1 MISNK
6 EYFQKCCLCV
16 VLPHQGCKWLYKKFS
31 ENVGVQG
38 PHLGPGGVKGQR
50 PCGGSRG
57 AKPPREKLN
66 FHTITAE
73 KLASPGQ
80 KLVKIRRLE
89 RINNEEILPNI
100 ITYFFAE

>member
-1 MISNK
+1 MQELRHIKIRKN
-6 EYFQKCCLCV
+6 YQ
-16 VLPHQGCKWLYKKFS
+16 HGCKWLYKKFS

-38 PHLGPGGVKGQR
+38 PHRPRWGHGATPLWGVQGGEAPQ
-50 PCGGSRG
+50 
-57 AKPPREKLN
+57 EKLN
-66 FHTITAE
+66 FHIIMAL

-80 KLVKIRRLE
+80 KMVKIRRLE